1 MPKKQQLKK
10 INIEKNIMDQ
20 VRSKK
25 IVMKPR
31 WYFVLGSML
40 SIFGLVSFG
49 VLATFLA
56 SLSMFLL
63 RQHGP
68 KGQWRLEQIIDSFP
82 IWIPFFAVFGI
93 IAGVNLLKQY
103 DFSYKKNFKQIILIF
118 IASIL
123 LTAAILDYSGL
134 SDFWFK
140 RGPMRGIYNQIQ
152 NQQGK
157 HYQNY
162 LY

>member
-1 MPKKQQLKK
+1 
-10 INIEKNIMDQ
+10 MDQ

-31 WYFVLGSML
+31 WYFVLGSVL

-68 KGQWRLEQIIDSFP
+68 RGQWRLEQIIDSFP
-82 IWIPFFAVFGI
+82 VWIPFFAIFGI
-93 IAGVNLLKQY
+93 IAGVNLLRQY

-118 IASIL
+118 ISSIL
-123 LTAAILDYSGL
+123 LSAAILDYSGL
-134 SDFWFK
+134 GDFWFK
-140 RGPMRGIYNQIQ
+140 RGPMKNYYQQRFEKNGQDDWRGFGGQYR
-152 NQQGK
+152 K
-157 HYQNY
+157 QNY
-162 LY
+162 KINN